1 MVKIIGT
8 GIYGGKKDNFNIDN
22 LRYGKIIIATDA
34 DPDGYQIA
42 ILVLTFIYKFLRPLL
57 YGGHVYIAQTPLY
70 ELKFKDDSVVYFN
83 SEDEKNKNI
92 HKYKD
97 KKYIMNRLKGLGEV
111 DAITM
116 HETAMNPE
124 TRNLVRVSINYAKE
138 AEKMLLR
145 WMDTDVKP
153 RKEMINN
160 QLADYIDLS
169 E

>member
-1 MVKIIGT
+1 
-8 GIYGGKKDNFNIDN
+8 
-22 LRYGKIIIATDA
+22 
-34 DPDGYQIA
+34 
-42 ILVLTFIYKFLRPLL
+42 
-57 YGGHVYIAQTPLY
+57 
-70 ELKFKDDSVVYFN
+70 
-83 SEDEKNKNI
+83 
-92 HKYKD
+92 
-97 KKYIMNRLKGLGEV
+97 MNRLKGLGEI

-124 TRNLVRVSINYAKE
+124 TRNLVRVSINDAKE